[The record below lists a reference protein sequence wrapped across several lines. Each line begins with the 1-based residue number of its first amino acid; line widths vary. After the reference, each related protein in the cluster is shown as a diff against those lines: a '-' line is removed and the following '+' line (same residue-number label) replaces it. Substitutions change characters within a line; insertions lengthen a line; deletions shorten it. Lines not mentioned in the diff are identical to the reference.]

1 MIKNILWGIKMAKK
15 FLLILLTIVLMTA
28 CFTMTACKKNVY
40 TVTFDT
46 DGGTLVESQRVE
58 EGSKATKPLDPTKV
72 GHEFD
77 NWYVNDEQTPFDFEK
92 TSVNKNLTIKAKWT
106 VNQYSITFDSN
117 GGSAVDT
124 ITQDYNSTVTAPAD
138 PTKTGH
144 VFVGWY
150 EDGDET
156 QYAFN
161 TIEARNVNLKAKWMV
176 GQFSITFDSDGGSAV
191 EKITQDY
198 NTSVVKPTDPTKT
211 GYTFD
216 DWYESNSI
224 IPYQF
229 NKIEAREV
237 NLKAQWDINQY
248 SINFNSDGG
257 TAVEK
262 ITQDYN
268 SIVNKPTD
276 PTKTGY
282 NFVGWF
288 EDGAQTPYTFNTI
301 EARDVNLKAVWDI
314 KQYSITFDSDGG
326 TAVGTITKD
335 YNSTVTA
342 PADPTKPGYNFVGWF
357 EDGAQTPYT
366 FNTIEARMVSLKARW
381 SEREKY
387 SINFNS
393 DGGSAVATITEK
405 AGMPVTAPTNPTKTG
420 YSFAGWF
427 EDGSN
432 VEYVF
437 NTIEERTVN
446 LKAKWDVNQYSI
458 IFDTD
463 GGSAVET
470 ITEDYQSTV
479 TAPADPTKTGHV
491 FLGWYEDGN
500 ETAYEFNVIEAR
512 NVTLKAKWAEIRG
525 VITLDKGLQGL
536 NVTGLTQSHITP
548 YVGQEVVLP
557 ELECWGY
564 KFLGWKNLTTKQTLE
579 KVDGEYK
586 IVHDGNDVT
595 YQAQWEKISVDSDIV

>member
-1 MIKNILWGIKMAKK
+1 
-15 FLLILLTIVLMTA
+15 
-28 CFTMTACKKNVY
+28 
-40 TVTFDT
+40 
-46 DGGTLVESQRVE
+46 
-58 EGSKATKPLDPTKV
+58 
-72 GHEFD
+72 
-77 NWYVNDEQTPFDFEK
+77 
-92 TSVNKNLTIKAKWT
+92 
-106 VNQYSITFDSN
+106 
-117 GGSAVDT
+117 
-124 ITQDYNSTVTAPAD
+124 
-138 PTKTGH
+138 
-144 VFVGWY
+144 
-150 EDGDET
+150 
-156 QYAFN
+156 
-161 TIEARNVNLKAKWMV
+161 
-176 GQFSITFDSDGGSAV
+176 
-191 EKITQDY
+191 
-198 NTSVVKPTDPTKT
+198 
-211 GYTFD
+211 
-216 DWYESNSI
+216 
-224 IPYQF
+224 
-229 NKIEAREV
+229 
-237 NLKAQWDINQY
+237 
-248 SINFNSDGG
+248 
-257 TAVEK
+257 
-262 ITQDYN
+262 
-268 SIVNKPTD
+268 
-276 PTKTGY
+276 
-282 NFVGWF
+282 
-288 EDGAQTPYTFNTI
+288 
-301 EARDVNLKAVWDI
+301 
-314 KQYSITFDSDGG
+314 
-326 TAVGTITKD
+326 
-335 YNSTVTA
+335 
-342 PADPTKPGYNFVGWF
+342 
-357 EDGAQTPYT
+357 
-366 FNTIEARMVSLKARW
+366 MVSLKARW

-437 NTIEERTVN
+437 DTIEERIVN

-463 GGSAVET
+463 GGSAIET
-470 ITEDYQSTV
+470 ITQDYQSTV

-548 YVGQEVVLP
+548 YVGQEVALP